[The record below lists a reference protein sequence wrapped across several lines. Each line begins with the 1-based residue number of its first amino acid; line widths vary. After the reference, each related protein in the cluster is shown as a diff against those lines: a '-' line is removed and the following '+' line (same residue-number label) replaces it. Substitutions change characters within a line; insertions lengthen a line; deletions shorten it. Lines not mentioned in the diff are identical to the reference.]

1 MPENCGGLLQ
11 NRHCTQNPALRLK
24 ACKGLISVTILPYYI
39 SVREWTAKKAAILG
53 IVFSGMSVAFLFAC
67 AVAMQHGS
75 GGPKDW
81 GTALGLAFGVAFSVL
96 FLAALLSFFVSLSL
110 IIYKRFFRLRQ
121 VSPATLTTEVTVDR
135 KIEKL
140 YAATSLVAFENTL
153 RSASNT
159 VAYYG
164 AFFLLFGVIFT
175 VRFGIASSWSA
186 LAIGVALLGES
197 FYIRRTRSPR
207 ALWVSGISFAI
218 FAAWFFGSLV
228 VGLAKKDPTVGKGI
242 IAGVFLAIGA
252 WNILRSYSTYKA
264 LLETSDPTVNHYVRE
279 TLERMR
285 TASTSEHAQII
296 EFKKRGIGE
305 KGTWRLQPDGDL
317 LLICQFAD
325 KAFGFGGR
333 PQQAAYILRRD
344 VQIHHEGDRWLGRNI
359 NATLS
364 IGGAEN
370 KVQLKPE
377 MLARLESLLTGTSS
391 APTDANG

>member
-1 MPENCGGLLQ
+1 M
-11 NRHCTQNPALRLK
+11 
-24 ACKGLISVTILPYYI
+24 
-39 SVREWTAKKAAILG
+39 REWTAKKAAILG
-53 IVFSGMSVAFLFAC
+53 IVFSGMSVAFWFAC
-67 AVAMQHGS
+67 VIAMQHGS

-110 IIYKRFFRLRQ
+110 IIYKRFVGSRQ
-121 VSPATLTTEVTVDR
+121 VSPATLTAEVTVDR

-140 YAATSLVAFENTL
+140 QAATSLVAFENTL

-159 VAYYG
+159 VAYYA

-175 VRFGIASSWSA
+175 VRFGLASSWGA

-207 ALWVSGISFAI
+207 ALWVSGMSFAI
-218 FAAWFFGSLV
+218 FAAWFIGSFV
-228 VGLAKKDPTVGKGI
+228 VGMAGKDPTLGKGI
-242 IAGVFLAIGA
+242 IAGIFLAIGA
-252 WNILRSYSTYKA
+252 WNILRSYSAYRA
-264 LLETSDPTVNHYVRE
+264 LLETSDPAVNHYVRE

-285 TASTSEHAQII
+285 TASISEHTQII

-305 KGTWRLQPDGDL
+305 KGTWRLQPDSDL
-317 LLICQFAD
+317 LLICQYAD
-325 KAFGFGGR
+325 KTFGFGGR
-333 PQQAAYILRRD
+333 PQQAVYISRHD
-344 VQIHHEGDRWLGRNI
+344 VQIQREGDRWLGKNA

-364 IGGAEN
+364 VCGADN

-377 MLARLESLLTGTSS
+377 MLARLESLLTGTS
-391 APTDANG
+391 APRTDANLLSPTPAK

>member
-1 MPENCGGLLQ
+1 MPANG
-11 NRHCTQNPALRLK
+11 
-24 ACKGLISVTILPYYI
+24 SF
-39 SVREWTAKKAAILG
+39 AAWFKWLG
-53 IVFSGMSVAFLFAC
+53 
-67 AVAMQHGS
+67 
-75 GGPKDW
+75 
-81 GTALGLAFGVAFSVL
+81 
-96 FLAALLSFFVSLSL
+96 
-110 IIYKRFFRLRQ
+110 R
-121 VSPATLTTEVTVDR
+121 
-135 KIEKL
+135 
-140 YAATSLVAFENTL
+140 
-153 RSASNT
+153 
-159 VAYYG
+159 
-164 AFFLLFGVIFT
+164 
-175 VRFGIASSWSA
+175 
-186 LAIGVALLGES
+186 
-197 FYIRRTRSPR
+197 
-207 ALWVSGISFAI
+207 SFAI

-325 KAFGFGGR
+325 KTFGFGGR
-333 PQQAAYILRRD
+333 PQQAVYILRRD
-344 VQIHHEGDRWLGRNI
+344 VQIHHEGDRWLGKNI

-364 IGGAEN
+364 VGGAEN

-391 APTDANG
+391 APTDANWVNAIPAK